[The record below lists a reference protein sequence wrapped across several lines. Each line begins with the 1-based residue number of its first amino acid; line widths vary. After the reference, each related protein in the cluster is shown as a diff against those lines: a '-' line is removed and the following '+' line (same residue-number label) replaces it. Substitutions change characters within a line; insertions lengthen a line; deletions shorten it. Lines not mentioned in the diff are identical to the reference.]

1 MTTIRFGL
9 SAVCVKRGAVALG
22 DGDDKV
28 VVNVAANEYTW
39 SSQFDI
45 TTGNGNDTVSVQP
58 EAYSVLASLWAP
70 AG

>member
-28 VVNVAANEYTW
+28 VVNVAANEYT
-39 SSQFDI
+39 
-45 TTGNGNDTVSVQP
+45 
-58 EAYSVLASLWAP
+58 
-70 AG
+70 